1 MTEAI
6 RQLDVGKIKLQWR
19 GTYAGG
25 TTYEIDDVVM
35 YDDTITT
42 SAYVCVANST
52 GNVPSSLG
60 TVDTTYWNLMAQ
72 GAQAVAAG
80 TGDGQIQYKNTT
92 GFAATSL
99 LFYDTTNNYLGI
111 SSTIPTNE
119 IDVLGD
125 TSVTSFTNITGI
137 GTIKDLVVDN
147 VFDVK
152 SIRNDVNVIAGG
164 AESTSHID
172 VLTSSSVLFTAN
184 SGGTWT
190 HNIRGDASTLLD
202 SIMSTGQTLTVT
214 VISSQNNASYYSSQI
229 TIDGSAVT
237 EYWINNT
244 TPSSGSASGYD
255 VYRWVITKTG
265 ASTFLVFASQ
275 NQ

>member
-19 GTYAGG
+19 GTYSGG

-35 YDDTITT
+35 YNDTITT

-52 GNVPSSLG
+52 GNVPSSSG

-72 GAQAVAAG
+72 GAQAAAAG
-80 TGDGQIQYKNTT
+80 TADGQIQYKNTT

-99 LFYDTTNNYLGI
+99 LFYDSTNDYLGI

-119 IDVLGD
+119 VDVLGD
-125 TSVTSFTNITGI
+125 TEVTSFTNITGI
-137 GTIKDLVVDN
+137 GTAKDLIVDN

-152 SIRNDVNVIAGG
+152 SIRNDVNVIAG
-164 AESTSHID
+164 AANATTDID
-172 VLTSSSVLFTAN
+172 VLTSSSVLFTTN
-184 SGGTWT
+184 SGATWT
-190 HNIRGDASTLLD
+190 HNIRGDASTSLD
-202 SIMSTGQTLTVT
+202 SVMSTGQTLTVT
-214 VISSQNNASYYSSQI
+214 VISTQNNASYYSSQI

-244 TPSSGSASGYD
+244 TPSSGNSSGYD

-265 ASTFLVFASQ
+265 SASFLVLASQ